1 MKVLLRFKLSTL
13 IVNEASNST
22 VFSLKIVS
30 LKTARF
36 IYNEEEDSQ
45 EDVLQAGLIMRKVAL
60 HWFMVSHL

>member
-1 MKVLLRFKLSTL
+1 M
-13 IVNEASNST
+13 NEASNST